1 MFSKKLKN
9 QNWANKKRGDKTM
22 ENNRFKPFCAVYLL
36 LRKNG
41 QILFH
46 QRKNSGYQDGKY
58 SLVAGH
64 MEGGETA
71 KQTII
76 REAKEEINIKLDSDK
91 IKEVHVMH
99 RIINGGREYIDIYII
114 ADEWIGEIINLE
126 TKKCSELRWLPENN
140 LPDNGLPEIKLAL
153 DNIRDNIFYSEY
165 IA

>member
-1 MFSKKLKN
+1 
-9 QNWANKKRGDKTM
+9 M

-36 LRKNG
+36 LQKDD

-46 QRKNSGYQDGKY
+46 QRKNSGYQDGNY

-76 REAKEEINIKLDSDK
+76 REAEEEINIKLDPEK

-99 RIINGGREYIDIYII
+99 RIIGGGREYIDIYIM
-114 ADEWIGEIINLE
+114 ADEWSGEITNME
-126 TKKCSELRWLPENN
+126 TEKCSEVCWLPKNN
-140 LPDNGLPEIKLAL
+140 LPANVLPEIKFAL

-165 IA
+165 MA